1 MDGVVRSQCE
11 DLRSGV
17 VKEVCRLLS
26 FLAGQLKDGFDD
38 SCDFFIPH
46 LLKRTGERTEIVAA
60 SAHNCI
66 RAMIEVSPRLGAS
79 WDSDELDPQHCHLS
93 KAVTHLI
100 GAANQPNEW
109 IRMRAMEY
117 LLLLLEIRDLSQLEK
132 FASACTYADC
142 ALIRTVLLASA
153 SGSMHRRQAG

>member
-66 RAMIEVSPRLGAS
+66 RAMIEVSPRLGPHGILTS
-79 WDSDELDPQHCHLS
+79 
-93 KAVTHLI
+93 
-100 GAANQPNEW
+100 
-109 IRMRAMEY
+109 
-117 LLLLLEIRDLSQLEK
+117 
-132 FASACTYADC
+132 
-142 ALIRTVLLASA
+142 LIRSTVT
-153 SGSMHRRQAG
+153 